1 MRLFV
6 SALEYSANIH
16 LRYLLGEIAKLDSV
30 EICGIFDEK
39 ILDFTRKSGDCGDF
53 EYCGDSAFCDSFGGA
68 DSKRGDS
75 ACVDSSDDKDCG
87 DFSRGDSA
95 ILHTI
100 SGKSICNVDSIA
112 VMGFIDVLKKMRFFI
127 NLNKTSLSLALKAD
141 KILLMDSSSFNIP
154 LAKRI
159 KKRNPHKKIAYY
171 ILPQVWAW
179 KPWRAKAI
187 EKNCDILAAILP
199 FEVQC
204 YKKKAK
210 FAGHPLLD
218 EIRYFK
224 NCDSS
229 KAVESSDFADSSDLN
244 KGDSNIFAFMP
255 GSRKAEIERIFPVF
269 IEVKDYLK
277 KRFPNASFHLIIPQK
292 FKGSDLWAIYENL
305 NDFIISFD
313 AHKSLFYSKFAFIC
327 SGTATLECALI
338 GTPFVLGYKCRAIEA
353 FIARRFLNIKY
364 IGLANLLYEKIR
376 QDETFHIELVQED
389 LNVKNLI
396 NAFESAKE
404 SEFIEKSLRLRAYLK
419 NGSAKAVARWLYDL

>member
-16 LRYLLGEIAKLDSV
+16 LRYLLGEISKLDSV
-30 EICGIFDEK
+30 ELCGIFDEK
-39 ILDFTRKSGDCGDF
+39 ILDFTQKNGDCGDF
-53 EYCGDSAFCDSFGGA
+53 Y
-68 DSKRGDS
+68 RGDS
-75 ACVDSSDDKDCG
+75 AT
-87 DFSRGDSA
+87 
-95 ILHTI
+95 LHTI

-127 NLNKTSLSLALKAD
+127 NLNKTSLSLALQAD

-159 KKRNPHKKIAYY
+159 KKRNPSAKITYY

-204 YKKKAK
+204 YEKKAR
-210 FAGHPLLD
+210 FSGHPLLD

-224 NCDSS
+224 GCDSS
-229 KAVESSDFADSSDLN
+229 KAVDSSDAN
-244 KGDSNIFAFMP
+244 KGDSSIFAFMP
-255 GSRKAEIERIFPVF
+255 GSRRAEIERIFPIF
-269 IEVKDYLK
+269 IAVKDYLK
-277 KRFPNASFHLIIPQK
+277 QRFPNASFHLIIPQK
-292 FKGSDLWAIYENL
+292 FKGSDLGAIYENL

-353 FIARRFLNIKY
+353 FIARRFLHIKY

-376 QDETFHIELVQED
+376 QNETFHIELVQED

>member
-16 LRYLLGEIAKLDSV
+16 LRYLLCEIAKLDSV

-39 ILDFTRKSGDCGDF
+39 ILDFTRKSGD
-53 EYCGDSAFCDSFGGA
+53 SAFCDSVGEA
-68 DSKRGDS
+68 DFKNGDS
-75 ACVDSSDDKDCG
+75 VCVDSSADSS
-87 DFSRGDSA
+87 DFSSGDSVP
-95 ILHTI
+95 LSHKI
-100 SGKSICNVDSIA
+100 SGKSICNIDSIA

-127 NLNKTSLSLALKAD
+127 NLNKTCLSLALQAD

-159 KKRNPHKKIAYY
+159 KKRNPHKKITYY

-204 YKKKAK
+204 YEKKAK

-224 NCDSS
+224 SADSS
-229 KAVESSDFADSSDLN
+229 KAVDSGDSS
-244 KGDSNIFAFMP
+244 IFAFMP
-255 GSRKAEIERIFPVF
+255 GSRKAEIERIFPIF

-277 KRFPNASFHLIIPQK
+277 KSFPNASFHLIIPQK
-292 FKGSDLWAIYENL
+292 FKGSDLGEIYENL

-353 FIARRFLNIKY
+353 FIARRFLRIKY
-364 IGLANLLYEKIR
+364 IGLANLLYEKIK
-376 QDETFHIELVQED
+376 QNGTFHIELVQED
-389 LNVKNLI
+389 LNAKNLI